1 MIKMSEKIN
10 AEIGHLSFA
19 GAPHF
24 QSGVSLIIV
33 MIVLTVVS
41 LLGVAGIQ
49 ISSLAEKSA
58 RNDRDLQIAMQA
70 AEAALLDAEFDIIG
84 PGPSTR
90 RAVFDDDTAFV
101 EGCGTVGNSQGL
113 CLLRTVPN
121 IKPAWLTVDFTATG
135 NNAATTEFGTFTG
148 RPFAAG
154 STGIQP
160 SKRPR
165 YVIEPMGTTVGG
177 LETRSI
183 SEKPQGESKLY
194 RITAMGFGP
203 RDDIQA
209 VLQAVLRHT
218 KNN

>member
-1 MIKMSEKIN
+1 MSEKIKTEVGYL
-10 AEIGHLSFA
+10 ASTSAAHL
-19 GAPHF
+19 
-24 QSGVSLIIV
+24 QNGVSLIIV

-84 PGPSTR
+84 PGSSTR

-101 EGCGTVGNSQGL
+101 EGCGTAGNSRGL
-113 CLLRTVPN
+113 CLLRTAPN
-121 IKPAWLTVDFTATG
+121 IKPAWLTVDFTVTG
-135 NNAATTEFGTFTG
+135 NNAATTEFGAFTG
-148 RPFAAG
+148 RSFASGTA
-154 STGIQP
+154 GIQP
-160 SKRPR
+160 SKLPR
-165 YVIEPMGTTVGG
+165 YVIEPMNTTVGAS
-177 LETRSI
+177 EARSRD
-183 SEKPQGESKLY
+183 EKTQGAYKLY

-218 KNN
+218 K